1 MLHAVIMAG
10 GTGTRF
16 WPESREAQPKQ
27 LLQLFGDQTMIQST
41 VSRLGNLV
49 ASDQVLVVTNQSLV
63 EKIAEQLPQLP
74 RQSIIG
80 EPCKRDTAPCVGL
93 AAALVS
99 NRDPEATM
107 VVMPADH
114 VISTDATFQA
124 SLQHAVELVEQD
136 SDRIVTFGIR
146 PNYPAE
152 IYGYIER
159 DESAPAVSETPA
171 TYPVARFREK
181 PDLETA
187 TQFVA
192 AGNFYWN
199 AGIFVWKAKTI
210 WQALEKYEPAM
221 HGRLKQ
227 IADSVG
233 SDDFAEVLAREFSAI
248 EGKSIDYAVMERF
261 EGEILVVE
269 APFEWDDVGNWP
281 AMARLHDSDGDG
293 NTIMGKHLGLDTKHS
308 IIRTSDDHLVVTVGL
323 DDMIVVRTPD
333 ATLVARRDQEAA
345 IRQIVKQLGE
355 RDWRE
360 HL

>member
-10 GTGTRF
+10 GSGTRF
-16 WPESREAQPKQ
+16 WPESREARPKQ
-27 LLQLFGDQTMIQST
+27 LLNLVGSQSMIQST
-41 VSRLGNLV
+41 LSRLGSMVN
-49 ASDQVLVVTNQSLV
+49 AEQVLVVTNQRLV
-63 EKIAEQLPQLP
+63 EPIAEQLPELS
-74 RQSIIG
+74 RDSIIG

-93 AAALVS
+93 AAALVAAQ
-99 NRDPEATM
+99 DPEATM

-114 VISTDATFQA
+114 VISTDETFQS
-124 SLQHAVELVEQD
+124 SLQHAVDLVEAEPN
-136 SDRIVTFGIR
+136 RIVTFGIR

-159 DESAPAVSETPA
+159 DPSGPVVANSPA
-171 TYPVARFREK
+171 TYRVSRFREK
-181 PDLETA
+181 PDLKTA
-187 TQFVA
+187 SEFVA

-199 AGIFVWKAKTI
+199 SGIFVWKASTI
-210 WQALEKYEPAM
+210 WDALERYEPEM
-221 HGRLKQ
+221 HAHLKQ
-227 IADSVG
+227 IAEAVGTDSF
-233 SDDFAEVLAREFSAI
+233 SEVLQSEFEAI
-248 EGKSIDYAVMERF
+248 VGKSIDYAVMERF
-261 EGEILVVE
+261 EGEILVVD

-281 AMARLHDSDGDG
+281 AMARLHDSDDDG

>member
-27 LLQLFGDQTMIQST
+27 LLQLFGEQTMIQST

-124 SLQHAVELVEQD
+124 SLQHAVELVEQN

-159 DESAPAVSETPA
+159 DDSGPAVSESPA

-221 HGRLKQ
+221 HARLKQ

-233 SDDFAEVLAREFSAI
+233 SDDFDEVLNREFTAI
-248 EGKSIDYAVMERF
+248 DGKSIDYAVMERF

-281 AMARLHDSDGDG
+281 AMARLHDSDEDG
-293 NTIMGKHLGLDTKHS
+293 NTIMGKHLGLDTQHS

-360 HL
+360 YL

>member
-27 LLQLFGDQTMIQST
+27 LLQLFGEQTMIQST

-63 EKIAEQLPQLP
+63 EKIAEQLPQLS

-114 VISTDATFQA
+114 VISTDAMFQA
-124 SLQHAVELVEQD
+124 SLQHAVDLVEQN

-159 DESAPAVSETPA
+159 DDSGPAVSESPA

-221 HGRLKQ
+221 HARLKQ

-233 SDDFAEVLAREFSAI
+233 SEDFDEVLNREFTAI
-248 EGKSIDYAVMERF
+248 DGKSIDYAVMERF

-281 AMARLHDSDGDG
+281 AMARLHDSDEDG
-293 NTIMGKHLGLDTKHS
+293 NTIMGKHLGLDTHHS
-308 IIRTSDDHLVVTVGL
+308 IIRTSDDHLEVTVGL

-333 ATLVARRDQEAA
+333 ATLVARRDQEAS

-360 HL
+360 YL

>member
-159 DESAPAVSETPA
+159 DESAPAESEAPA

-269 APFEWDDVGNWP
+269 APFKWDDVGNWP

>member
-41 VSRLGNLV
+41 VSRPGNLV
-49 ASDQVLVVTNQSLV
+49 ASDQVLVVTNQTLV
-63 EKIAEQLPQLP
+63 EKIAEQLPHLP

-159 DESAPAVSETPA
+159 DDSAPAVSEAPA

-181 PDLETA
+181 PDLKTA

-192 AGNFYWN
+192 SGNFYWN

-221 HGRLKQ
+221 HARLKQ

-233 SDDFAEVLAREFSAI
+233 SDEFDEVLGREFSAI

-261 EGEILVVE
+261 EGEILVID

-281 AMARLHDSDGDG
+281 AMARLHDSDDDG

-323 DDMIVVRTPD
+323 DDIIVVRTPD

>member
-27 LLQLFGDQTMIQST
+27 LLQLFGEQTMIQST

-124 SLQHAVELVEQD
+124 SLQHAVDLVEQD

-159 DESAPAVSETPA
+159 DDSCPAMSESPA

-221 HGRLKQ
+221 HARLKQ

-233 SDDFAEVLAREFSAI
+233 SDDFDEVLNREFTAI
-248 EGKSIDYAVMERF
+248 DGKRIDYAVMERF

-281 AMARLHDSDGDG
+281 AMARLHDSDEDG
-293 NTIMGKHLGLDTKHS
+293 NTIMGKHLGLDTQHS

-323 DDMIVVRTPD
+323 DDVIVVRTPD
-333 ATLVARRDQEAA
+333 ATLVARRDQEAS

-360 HL
+360 YL

>member
-49 ASDQVLVVTNQSLV
+49 ASDQVLVVTNQCLV

-124 SLQHAVELVEQD
+124 SLQHAVALVEQD

-159 DESAPAVSETPA
+159 DESAPAVSEAPA

-233 SDDFAEVLAREFSAI
+233 SDDFDEVLAREFSAI

>member
-124 SLQHAVELVEQD
+124 SLQHAVDLVEQD

-159 DESAPAVSETPA
+159 DESAPAVSEAPA

>member
-27 LLQLFGDQTMIQST
+27 LLQLFGEQTMIQST

-80 EPCKRDTAPCVGL
+80 EPCKRDTAPCIGL

-124 SLQHAVELVEQD
+124 SLQHAVDLVEQD
-136 SDRIVTFGIR
+136 SYRIVTFGIR

-159 DESAPAVSETPA
+159 DDSCPAMSESPA

-221 HGRLKQ
+221 HARLKQ

-233 SDDFAEVLAREFSAI
+233 SDDFDEVLNREFTAI
-248 EGKSIDYAVMERF
+248 DGKSIDYAVMERF
-261 EGEILVVE
+261 EGEILIVE

-281 AMARLHDSDGDG
+281 AMARLHDSDEDG
-293 NTIMGKHLGLDTKHS
+293 NTIMGTHLGLDTHHS

-355 RDWRE
+355 RDWLE